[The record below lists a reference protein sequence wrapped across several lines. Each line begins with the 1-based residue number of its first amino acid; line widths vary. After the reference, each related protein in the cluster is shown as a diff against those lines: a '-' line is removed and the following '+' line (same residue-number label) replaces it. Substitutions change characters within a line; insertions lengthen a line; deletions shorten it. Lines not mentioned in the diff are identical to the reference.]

1 MRPSKMGSATATK
14 ASVRQKRGKTG
25 TRQMKEA
32 HHLRSKLEAHGIY
45 YVCKAIDKRAPER
58 FLASTLF

>member
-1 MRPSKMGSATATK
+1 
-14 ASVRQKRGKTG
+14 
-25 TRQMKEA
+25 MKEA